1 MISPFGLAVGA
12 IGALALA
19 MPLGWALALIVL
31 LAPFRT
37 AMAFSPPGMGGASVL
52 VPHFFLLFLVL
63 RVLRRFGPGPL
74 VAAFTTRSAGFPLA
88 LLVAYGLVAAVFFPR
103 AFAGITETVSLQR
116 GLDGDTVL
124 VLTPLAFGGT
134 HLTQGVYALGGL
146 ASFAAAFALFRPGAF
161 GGGAAGGVAGTA
173 SASPWHLLLVA
184 MLGLCALN
192 VALAGIDLITHATGT
207 DWLLGFM
214 RNASYSLLT
223 DAEKGGLKRITGS
236 FSEASAFAVFT
247 LAMFAFATSIW
258 LDRVVFRRLSG
269 ALALLLG
276 GLLVAATSGTGYVGL
291 VLALAFLAARQTGL
305 SKGGR
310 AGRRLAALMGFTLV
324 LLASLLATLA
334 LMPAVAEAVRLFI
347 AETVL
352 DKAASQSGTE
362 RAMWNAV
369 AFQNAL
375 DTWGFGVGIGGARA
389 SSYALILLSNVGVPG
404 VVLYF
409 VFARRVLFAR
419 PTVALDP
426 REATTLRAARAAL
439 VGFLVGHVLVG
450 TIFDQSPIF
459 YLLCGAIAAATLTP
473 RRVLA
478 PAAAAWRG
486 RLADHPV
493 PAPSMLAAAGELR

>member
-31 LAPFRT
+31 FAPFRT

-88 LLVAYGLVAAVFFPR
+88 LLVAYGLVAALFFPR

-116 GLDGDTVL
+116 AADGDTVL

-134 HLTQGVYALGGL
+134 YLTQGIYALGGL

-161 GGGAAGGVAGTA
+161 TGARAAT
-173 SASPWHLLLVA
+173 SPWHLLLVA
-184 MLGLCALN
+184 MLGLGALN
-192 VALAGIDLITHATGT
+192 VALAAVDLLTHATGT

-214 RNASYSLLT
+214 RNASYGLLT

-247 LAMFAFATSIW
+247 LAMFAFAVSIW
-258 LDRVVFRRLSG
+258 LDRVAFRRLSG

-276 GLLVAATSGTGYVGL
+276 GLLLAATSGTGYVGFVL
-291 VLALAFLAARQTGL
+291 VVAFLAARQTGL

-310 AGRRLAALMGFTLV
+310 AGRRLAALMGFTLI
-324 LLASLLATLA
+324 LLAALLATLA
-334 LMPAVAEAVRLFI
+334 LMPAVVEAVRLFI

-404 VVLYF
+404 VVLYL
-409 VFARRVLFAR
+409 VFARRILFAR
-419 PTVALDP
+419 PTVPLDP
-426 REATTLRAARAAL
+426 REVTTLRAARAAL
-439 VGFLVGHVLVG
+439 IGFLVGHVLVG

-459 YLLCGAIAAATLTP
+459 YLLCGAIAAATLAP

-478 PAAAAWRG
+478 PPAKWRG
-486 RLADHPV
+486 GLPDHPV
-493 PAPSMLAAAGELR
+493 PAPSMLAAAGGLR